1 MAHSHDPAQFI
12 SSSLYLLQFHAE
24 PMSFPL
30 TSGLQT
36 QLLVEVTGLVSRQ
49 KPADGQPQFSH
60 VVLRRVPEGT
70 HLGQV
75 SLEPVGPPQRGLLAA
90 SLPPT
95 LLSVSAPF
103 SLELVGQDGVG
114 QGLRRTAPQPCSVA
128 PVLLEVRR
136 RVGRAGEVRTSCSD
150 LPFPAAQ
157 WPPRFPDSRQQGPS
171 QPPHRQLL
179 WPPGS

>member
-1 MAHSHDPAQFI
+1 
-12 SSSLYLLQFHAE
+12 
-24 PMSFPL
+24 MSFPL

-36 QLLVEVTGLVSRQ
+36 QLLVEVTGLVSREELV
-49 KPADGQPQFSH
+49 DGQPQFSH
-60 VVLRRVPEGT
+60 VVLRRVPEGS
-70 HLGQV
+70 HLGRV
-75 SLEPVGPPQRGLLAA
+75 SLEPVGPPERGLLSA
-90 SLPPT
+90 SLPLT

-103 SLELVGQDGVG
+103 SLELVGQDGGG

-136 RVGRAGEVRTSCSD
+136 PVGRAGEIKTSHSD

-157 WPPRFPDSRQQGPS
+157 WPARFLDSRQQGCS
-171 QPPHRQLL
+171 QPPRRQLL